1 MSPIYSETWAVR
13 TLPVKSP
20 TFTTRMRYFLT
31 LSYRG
36 THYAGWQVQPN
47 ATSVQATLEA
57 ALSTIL
63 REKISITGC
72 GRTDAG
78 VHARYYVAHFD
89 CESTLPSSFLNGLN
103 SLLPLDIAV
112 YDCKPVSTE
121 AHARFDAYER
131 SYQYFVSLRK
141 DPFSIE
147 TAWHYPLYTKLD
159 FEKMQAVAAL
169 LPLYQAFFPFCK
181 SDSGL
186 EHYACDLKTAFWEQR
201 PENQQWVFHI
211 TANRF
216 LRGMVRLIV
225 GASIQAGRG
234 QLSVED
240 IQTALDKQTPLTKSL
255 SVPPQGLFL
264 TDVKYPF

>member
-1 MSPIYSETWAVR
+1 LPQYS
-13 TLPVKSP
+13 
-20 TFTTRMRYFLT
+20 
-31 LSYRG
+31 
-36 THYAGWQVQPN
+36 
-47 ATSVQATLEA
+47 
-57 ALSTIL
+57 
-63 REKISITGC
+63 
-72 GRTDAG
+72 
-78 VHARYYVAHFD
+78 
-89 CESTLPSSFLNGLN
+89 
-103 SLLPLDIAV
+103 
-112 YDCKPVSTE
+112 
-121 AHARFDAYER
+121 
-131 SYQYFVSLRK
+131 
-141 DPFSIE
+141 
-147 TAWHYPLYTKLD
+147 
-159 FEKMQAVAAL
+159 
-169 LPLYQAFFPFCK
+169 AFFPFCK